1 MGLFDAFKKPVS
13 GARVPAKGIPAKA
26 SLLSSNGNS
35 LGDHHEGMIPAPASR
50 VIEHRMLFVGLDPVW
65 FEGVARELARLA
77 PNWEC
82 QQAATTDFGLLAL
95 KTDSFQ
101 TLVLSGSSAGQ
112 FIHLPQTASAVRV
125 VLCDGK
131 DRAETARWNAAG
143 AHPLPL
149 TTDPASLIAN
159 VRRIAQVQEW
169 VTGVGMRKLL
179 LQCRKLP
186 AMPQLY
192 SQVTAELASP
202 TGCIEA
208 VARHIAQD
216 PVMTAKLLQVV
227 NSAFFALGR
236 EVTQPIEA
244 VLFLGAER
252 TRSLILLAGVFTQYE
267 NINCP
272 GFSVEQI
279 WNHSLQVGNFARTV
293 AMAETRSATIAEAA
307 FTAGLVHDM
316 GKLIL
321 AANVPAMCQAIEQIH
336 TLKLVTQR
344 EAELQVLGAT
354 HAELAAGLMGTWG
367 LPLPVLEA
375 VAWHH
380 VPTRSSDKGFS
391 LLTAVHAANV
401 FAGEMGCG
409 GGGNAMPVK
418 FDHTYLDQVGLG
430 DRRNDWRK
438 ACNLPARQEEDSEHA
453 ICRARRAAKIN

>member
-1 MGLFDAFKKPVS
+1 V
-13 GARVPAKGIPAKA
+13 
-26 SLLSSNGNS
+26 
-35 LGDHHEGMIPAPASR
+35 
-50 VIEHRMLFVGLDPVW
+50 LFVGLDSAG
-65 FEGVARELARLA
+65 FERLARELSHLA
-77 PNWEC
+77 PEWEC
-82 QQAATTDFGLLAL
+82 QLKPTAELATSSLTQDSWQTLILTGDAAAKLVSLPQAAAC
-95 KTDSFQ
+95 
-101 TLVLSGSSAGQ
+101 
-112 FIHLPQTASAVRV
+112 VRV

-131 DRAETARWNAAG
+131 DRAATARWNAAG

-149 TTDPASLIAN
+149 TTDAASLVAN
-159 VRRIAQVQEW
+159 VKRIAQVQEW
-169 VTGVGMRKLL
+169 VTGVGMKKLL

-186 AMPQLY
+186 AMPHLY

-208 VARHIAQD
+208 VARYIAQD

-236 EVTQPIEA
+236 EITQPIEA

-252 TRSLILLAGVFTQYE
+252 TRSLILLAGVFTQYD

-279 WNHSLQVGNFARTV
+279 WNHSLQVGNLARTV
-293 AMAETRSATIAEAA
+293 AMAETRSAPIAEAA

-321 AANVPAMCQAIEQIH
+321 AANVPAMCQAIEQIQ
-336 TLKLVTQR
+336 TLKMVSAR

-354 HAELAAGLMGTWG
+354 HAELAAGLMGTWA
-367 LPLPVLEA
+367 LPLSVLEA

-380 VPTRSSDKGFS
+380 VPTRSADTGFS

-409 GGGNAMPVK
+409 SSSKGLPEK
-418 FDHTYLDQVGLG
+418 FDHAYLDQVGLG

-438 ACNLPARQEEDSEHA
+438 ACNLPARQEEDSEYA